1 MNNKLI
7 NKPLHVNIVE
17 LSQKDLL
24 LQAVSDLE
32 KFASNLREMEDRDQV
47 NDGYKLA
54 TRLEWVRA
62 CVEKNML

>member
-1 MNNKLI
+1 VNNDER
-7 NKPLHVNIVE
+7 VD
-17 LSQKDLL
+17 QKTAL
-24 LQAVSDLE
+24 LQCVADLE